1 MLKPATID
9 AVLPQLAEA
18 LEKRNVAVL
27 QAPPGA
33 GKTTRVPLALM
44 DAPFLKG
51 GKIIMLEPRRLAAVN
66 AARYMA
72 QCLGEEVG
80 RRVGYGIRFER
91 KVSSATRIE
100 VVTEGILARRLQS
113 DPMLEGVSAVIFD
126 EFHER
131 SLTCDLSLA
140 LCRDVQLGLREDLR
154 LLVMSATLDAEPVA
168 KLLGGAPLI
177 TTSGREYPVEVRY
190 LNNEPSGR
198 LAETTCDAVVLALS
212 ETEGDILV
220 FFPGAGDIRRCETML
235 QQKLGGEVMVA
246 VLYGD
251 LPFAAQERAILPGDR
266 RKVVLATNIA
276 ETSLTIEGVRVVVD
290 SGFSRQL
297 RYDPSTGLNRLDTM
311 RISAAS
317 AKQRA
322 GRAGRVA
329 AGVCYRLWT
338 EHTQK
343 TLLPF
348 TPPEIKVSDLA
359 PLALDLAQWGVADPA
374 SLSFLDLPPAAH
386 LAEGRALLKSLGAV
400 EPRGNIT
407 ALGKKMAAL
416 PMHPRLSAMLVGSMA
431 TGQGALACTLAA
443 ILSERDL
450 LPRGS
455 GTVSDS
461 DLLDRLDAL
470 AERRDPQAS
479 RTVERLAAY
488 FRNALGVE
496 GTGGHGDA
504 SAVGELLLMAYPDR
518 VARER
523 TPGSGRY
530 LMANGSGARLS
541 RRSNLRSQPFIVAVE
556 VEGGGAEGEI
566 HMASAVTLDAV
577 RAGCSGAVTRERRVF
592 WDDREGRVVAREE
605 ERLGAVVLS
614 ERVVTPERGEVGQAL
629 LGGVLSGP
637 GLSGLNWNDEARQF
651 QNRVN
656 FLRRVLPEEGLPD
669 LSDRALAES
678 LDRWLLP
685 YLDGV
690 RSLAHLARVDIREP
704 LKGML
709 EWRQQKLVDDEAPT
723 HLKVPSGSR
732 IALEYPAEG
741 DPFLA
746 VKLQEMF
753 GLAETPRVARGRVP
767 VVIHLLSPARRPIQV
782 TSDLKSF
789 WNGAYREVCKELK
802 GRYPK
807 HPWPDDPWNAPA
819 TRQVKKRM

>member
-1 MLKPATID
+1 M
-9 AVLPQLAEA
+9 
-18 LEKRNVAVL
+18 
-27 QAPPGA
+27 
-33 GKTTRVPLALM
+33 
-44 DAPFLKG
+44 
-51 GKIIMLEPRRLAAVN
+51 
-66 AARYMA
+66 
-72 QCLGEEVG
+72 
-80 RRVGYGIRFER
+80 
-91 KVSSATRIE
+91 
-100 VVTEGILARRLQS
+100 
-113 DPMLEGVSAVIFD
+113 
-126 EFHER
+126 
-131 SLTCDLSLA
+131 
-140 LCRDVQLGLREDLR
+140 
-154 LLVMSATLDAEPVA
+154 
-168 KLLGGAPLI
+168 
-177 TTSGREYPVEVRY
+177 
-190 LNNEPSGR
+190 
-198 LAETTCDAVVLALS
+198 
-212 ETEGDILV
+212 
-220 FFPGAGDIRRCETML
+220 
-235 QQKLGGEVMVA
+235 
-246 VLYGD
+246 
-251 LPFAAQERAILPGDR
+251 
-266 RKVVLATNIA
+266 
-276 ETSLTIEGVRVVVD
+276 
-290 SGFSRQL
+290 
-297 RYDPSTGLNRLDTM
+297 
-311 RISAAS
+311 
-317 AKQRA
+317 
-322 GRAGRVA
+322 
-329 AGVCYRLWT
+329 
-338 EHTQK
+338 
-343 TLLPF
+343 
-348 TPPEIKVSDLA
+348 
-359 PLALDLAQWGVADPA
+359 
-374 SLSFLDLPPAAH
+374 
-386 LAEGRALLKSLGAV
+386 KSLGAV
-400 EPRGNIT
+400 DPRGSIT

-416 PMHPRLSAMLVGSMA
+416 PMHPRLSAMLVGSVA

-479 RTVERLAAY
+479 RTVERLATY

-523 TPGSGRY
+523 SPGSGRY
-530 LMANGSGARLS
+530 LMAKGSGARLS

-566 HMASAVTLDAV
+566 HMASAVTLEAV
-577 RAGCSGAVTRERRVF
+577 RTGCAGAVARERRVF
-592 WDDREGRVVAREE
+592 WDEREGRVVAREE

-614 ERVVTPERGEVGQAL
+614 ERVVTPEKGEIGQAL

-637 GLSGLNWNDEARQF
+637 GLSGLNWNDEARQL

-690 RSLAHLARVDIREP
+690 RSLAHLARVDLREP

-709 EWRQQKLVDDEAPT
+709 EWRQQRLVDDEAPT

-819 TRQVKKRM
+819 TRHVKKRM